1 MKFDMCYKNIKNIQL
16 NENIFKNVVMLIGL
30 VKVVVLGYD

>member
-1 MKFDMCYKNIKNIQL
+1 MCYKNIKNIQL